1 MKINVDLANYY
12 FLNYRQSV
20 YVAIFLIELNG
31 CVPPLQVVIVQ
42 AMNKLGGFIII
53 MAQEA

>member
-1 MKINVDLANYY
+1 MKNNVELANYY
-12 FLNYRQSV
+12 FLNYRQRV

-42 AMNKLGGFIII
+42 IMNKLGGFIII

>member
-42 AMNKLGGFIII
+42 TMNKLGGFIII

>member
-1 MKINVDLANYY
+1 MKNNVELADYN

-20 YVAIFLIELNG
+20 YVAIFFIELNG

-42 AMNKLGGFIII
+42 MMNKLGRFIITT
-53 MAQEA
+53 AQEA